1 MIFKYSY
8 KLGASSDV
16 QKAPGSPGPAPS
28 GSIISHLPPEQP
40 CGQRQAWYTRW
51 RIVPFCTWHVTVLVT
66 VCGHQFLQGKSTNT
80 RPFRHK
86 TNSADYFRRK
96 VLVSSSS
103 PCRILA
109 PLSSYFPLP
118 QPFVLKPLYGVYM
131 LLISHTILPGV
142 HCGLCLLC
150 GHSSA
155 DKHPFA
161 FSSRKWGQSPLGRG

>member
-109 PLSSYFPLP
+109 PLSSYFPLSSP
-118 QPFVLKPLYGVYM
+118 
-131 LLISHTILPGV
+131 T
-142 HCGLCLLC
+142 LCLETPLWC
-150 GHSSA
+150 LHAFNQPHDFARSA
-155 DKHPFA
+155 LWAVFTLW
-161 FSSRKWGQSPLGRG
+161 SLLR